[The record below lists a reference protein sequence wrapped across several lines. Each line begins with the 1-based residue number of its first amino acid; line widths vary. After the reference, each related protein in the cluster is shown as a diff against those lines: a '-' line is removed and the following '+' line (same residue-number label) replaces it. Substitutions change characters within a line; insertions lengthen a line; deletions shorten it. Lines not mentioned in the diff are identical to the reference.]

1 MSEDRYELIKDEEIV
16 EKIKSFDL
24 GQEDAE
30 KKVSK
35 FVQQSLEKED
45 IKILLILIL
54 VNPFFSLLTRLLT
67 SSRSAESK
75 CDNTQFYVL
84 GIYIAVIFF
93 LAKRNTK
100 YILTK
105 NTGQKS
111 TENQLELDLKS
122 SFHIMLGSFFISM
135 LGAAFSV
142 AIALLFTLYLI
153 FIGISS
159 FAASSTSMFMACL
172 CFTNS
177 TILYLIDGR
186 ISLWMGIIGSIVIVA
201 SSVGTRMTI
210 YQKMMD
216 SGKESILMLFMLIL
230 ITLAVRAN
238 LW

>member
-230 ITLAVRAN
+230 ITLAVPAN

>member
-1 MSEDRYELIKDEEIV
+1 
-16 EKIKSFDL
+16 
-24 GQEDAE
+24 
-30 KKVSK
+30 
-35 FVQQSLEKED
+35 
-45 IKILLILIL
+45 
-54 VNPFFSLLTRLLT
+54 
-67 SSRSAESK
+67 
-75 CDNTQFYVL
+75 VL

-93 LAKRNTK
+93 LGNRSTK
-100 YILTK
+100 YILAK

-111 TENQLELDLKS
+111 KENQLELDLKS
-122 SFHIMLGSFFISM
+122 SIHIMVGSFFISM
-135 LGAAFSV
+135 FGAAFSV

-159 FAASSTSMFMACL
+159 FAAFSTSMFMACL

-186 ISLWMGIIGSIVIVA
+186 ISLWMGIIGSVVIVA

-210 YQKMMD
+210 YQKLMD

-230 ITLAVRAN
+230 ITLAVPAN

>member
-1 MSEDRYELIKDEEIV
+1 LSEDRYELIKDEEIV